1 MYPPNDFHSPPLSSA
16 DLNLLQG
23 ILIAELDARHI
34 DNDSEEANDLA
45 RRLIVL
51 FQSGVRRADV
61 LHEMIRVG

>member
-1 MYPPNDFHSPPLSSA
+1 M
-16 DLNLLQG
+16 LQG
-23 ILIAELDARHI
+23 ILIEELDARHI